1 MRWLDWLAGRRT
13 DGATRREAIVGGILG
28 ALVAFAIIAFFMPG
42 GVLEHVAR
50 AKGWI

>member
-1 MRWLDWLAGRRT
+1 MLDWLAGRRT
-13 DGATRREAIVGGILG
+13 DGATRREAIVGGIIG
-28 ALVAFAIIAFFMPG
+28 VIFAFALLAFFVPG

>member
-1 MRWLDWLAGRRT
+1 MLDWLAGRRT

-28 ALVAFAIIAFFMPG
+28 ALFAFALFAFLVPG

-50 AKGWI
+50 TKGWL

>member
-1 MRWLDWLAGRRT
+1 MMIDWLAGRRT
-13 DGATRREAIVGGILG
+13 DGTPRREARFAAIFG
-28 ALVAFAIIAFFMPG
+28 ALFAASLFAFFMPG

>member
-13 DGATRREAIVGGILG
+13 DGATRREAIFGCVLG
-28 ALVAFAIIAFFMPG
+28 AIFAVAIFAFFCPG

>member
-1 MRWLDWLAGRRT
+1 MNWLHGRRT
-13 DGATRREAIVGGILG
+13 DGTPRREARFAAILG

-50 AKGWI
+50 AKGWL